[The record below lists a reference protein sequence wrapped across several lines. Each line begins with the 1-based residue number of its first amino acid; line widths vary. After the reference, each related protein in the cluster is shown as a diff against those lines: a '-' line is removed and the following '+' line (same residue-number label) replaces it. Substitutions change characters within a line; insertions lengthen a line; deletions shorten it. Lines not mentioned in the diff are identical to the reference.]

1 MKRLILPLVGICLLL
16 AACGGGA
23 DAEARAKAQAKADAR
38 KVGQLAW
45 KDLSYKD
52 TVAVDS
58 EHVWNYVF
66 YSTGWKPVRIKQALS
81 DNSDCVCEV
90 PALPVPIGEQDTI
103 KVRCKFPQAGYQGIT
118 VTVEHDAPQPETIL
132 ILFATAVEE

>member
-23 DAEARAKAQAKADAR
+23 EAEARAKAKAKSEAR

-58 EHVWNYVF
+58 EHVWTYVF

-81 DNSDCVCEV
+81 TSSDCTCEV

-103 KVRCKFPQAGYQGIT
+103 KVRCKFPQPGYQGIT
-118 VTVEHDAPQPETIL
+118 IIVEHDAPQPETVL